1 MYYLP
6 FLKLASRLIAPLH
19 LNSTFSQI
27 LLVRPDESPSWFD
40 TLRKS
45 WRSMSNGALAVP
57 THPHH
62 PQGTMGNLVRGRA
75 DKTRRRA
82 AGNYNLPI
90 LVLRDVQRLQFAGKT
105 KKQLT
110 NNLIAFEEVLRIK
123 IQPPSWY
130 VNVCVNANDM
140 QIVSVVVST
149 VTCPDAGKL
158 YTLLSA
164 NASQPCQGKSH
175 ANNNNNASRSQQL
188 HIIPR

>member
-1 MYYLP
+1 
-6 FLKLASRLIAPLH
+6 
-19 LNSTFSQI
+19 
-27 LLVRPDESPSWFD
+27 
-40 TLRKS
+40 
-45 WRSMSNGALAVP
+45 MSNGALAVP

-62 PQGTMGNLVRGRA
+62 PQGTMGNLVRRRA
-75 DKTRRRA
+75 DKTRRKA

-158 YTLLSA
+158 YTRFGQLTLHSLA
-164 NASQPCQGKSH
+164 RGSRMLIITTTLA
-175 ANNNNNASRSQQL
+175 ARNNFT
-188 HIIPR
+188 